1 MQKFTYSCF
10 FQFFK
15 YIESMYGKCLLRCCL
30 NRAKEKIV
38 YNSAIE
44 GFRTINRKD
53 EVKMLSL
60 FLQSYSV
67 DFRVFEQII
76 SK

>member
-38 YNSAIE
+38 YNSVIE
-44 GFRTINRKD
+44 GFKTINRKD

>member
-15 YIESMYGKCLLRCCL
+15 YIESMYGKCLLRCSL

-44 GFRTINRKD
+44 GFKTINRKD